1 MAQSVG
7 DYRSS
12 GNVSFNTATNWQV
25 WNGSWGNANTAPS
38 SYSFSSGS
46 LLTGASD
53 ILTVSGAV
61 SISIPK
67 YMWYRKFCK

>member
-25 WNGSWGNANTAPS
+25 WNGSWGKQILHQVLIV
-38 SYSFSSGS
+38 FSSGS
-46 LLTGASD
+46 LLLTVRASD

-61 SISIPK
+61 SISIQK
-67 YMWYRKFCK
+67 